1 MSYNSQII
9 TGINKELFL
18 KTKYPGSPP
27 KYFANLL
34 NLPNTPG
41 KGLGVYILLND
52 LGHLA
57 RANCPATFADG
68 EFQTFFHRDRL
79 NQDNF

>member
-27 KYFANLL
+27 KYFASLL
-34 NLPNTPG
+34 NCP
-41 KGLGVYILLND
+41 ILLTGT
-52 LGHLA
+52 GHVLF
-57 RANCPATFADG
+57 T
-68 EFQTFFHRDRL
+68 
-79 NQDNF
+79 